1 MELTQCINYLLTTA
15 QHSVFQYLSLKLSV
29 YDITPSQYGVLSC
42 LWQKEYAT
50 PKQIAET
57 LCLETST
64 ISGVLDRMQKK
75 CLIDRITNMEDRREV
90 RVVATEKGL
99 LLREP
104 IQEIIEEVNKEVLKG
119 FREDEVLALK
129 DCLRIIAS
137 GKFGEK
143 VQ

>member
-15 QHSVFQYLSLKLSV
+15 QHSVFQYLSIKLSD

-42 LWQKEYAT
+42 LWQKEYVT

-75 CLIDRITNMEDRREV
+75 NLIDRITNIEDRREV
-90 RVVATEKGL
+90 RVIVTQKGQSL
-99 LLREP
+99 QEP

-119 FREDEVLALK
+119 FEESEVLALK
-129 DCLRIIAS
+129 EYLRVIAAGNFS
-137 GKFGEK
+137 EK
-143 VQ
+143 A

>member
-15 QHSVFQYLSLKLSV
+15 QHSVFQFLSLKLSE

-42 LWQKEYAT
+42 LWQKEFAS

-75 CLIDRITNMEDRREV
+75 GLIDRITNNEDRREV
-90 RVVATEKGL
+90 RVVVKEKGQL
-99 LLREP
+99 LQEP

-119 FREDEVLALK
+119 FSEQEIMDLK
-129 DCLRIIAS
+129 KSLRIIAT
-137 GKFGEK
+137 GNFNDKE
-143 VQ
+143 

>member
-15 QHSVFQYLSLKLSV
+15 QHSVFQYLSMKLTK

-50 PKQIAET
+50 PKQISER

-75 CLIDRITNMEDRREV
+75 NLIDRVVNKEDRREV
-90 RVVATEKGL
+90 RVMVTEKGKL
-99 LLREP
+99 LQEP
-104 IQEIIEEVNKEVLKG
+104 IQKIIDEVNEEVLKG
-119 FREDEVLALK
+119 FTEEEVATLK
-129 DCLRIIAS
+129 QHLKVIAN
-137 GKFGEK
+137 GKFI
-143 VQ
+143 